1 MTPVR
6 LIGMLETEL
15 GKKYQLLEIKSE
27 EICKCQSSQQWL
39 VPVGRVKVG
48 PGGFTEKG
56 SLKYLVF

>member
-1 MTPVR
+1 
-6 LIGMLETEL
+6 MLETEL